1 LAAALGELDRR
12 RRAAVD
18 VREMARDHAGAV
30 GILTVACATGV
41 LAVAI
46 YRIATA
52 RRRRRVARMQ
62 MLVRVWR
69 HPELTAPPKEG
80 LLGKI
85 GKVLV
90 VSAARFLLAR
100 VLNSASDDMAP
111 PRALTGSAA

>member
-1 LAAALGELDRR
+1 LVAALGELDRR

-18 VREMARDHAGAV
+18 VREIVRDHAGAA

-69 HPELTAPPKEG
+69 HPELAAPPKET
-80 LLGKI
+80 LLGRL
-85 GKVLV
+85 GKALAVG
-90 VSAARFLLAR
+90 AARFLVAR
-100 VLNSASDDMAP
+100 WLKSTDASRPAPLESAS
-111 PRALTGSAA
+111 